1 MPGRFTFFTLR
12 LPRRNVTR
20 AILAN
25 HDRQIFGTGL
35 GPAAAKNR
43 LAAVPDNSA
52 ARGEHG

>member
-1 MPGRFTFFTLR
+1 M
-12 LPRRNVTR
+12 TR